1 MIWEKLFL
9 KIMKTIKKREY
20 KMDKPQV
27 KTLKEL
33 KKINYKSE
41 SIKAELAR
49 NLKTLITSG
58 KSSFNGIYGY
68 KNTVIPDLERSILSG
83 HNIIFLGLRGQA
95 KTRLARQMIDLLD
108 EWIPVIKESEINDDP
123 LAPISKK
130 GKDIIQSNGDKTQI
144 DWIHRSDRFYEKLAT
159 PDVTVADLI
168 GDIDP
173 IKAASLKLS
182 YSDEQVIH
190 YGMIPRANR
199 SIFVLNEL
207 PDLQARIQ
215 VSLFSILEEK
225 EIQIRG
231 FKLRIPLDIHFVF
244 TANPEDYTNRG
255 SIVTPLKDRIGS
267 QIITHYPLS
276 RKIGRMITEQESSLD
291 KEIFNSVYVPD
302 LAKDLVEQINLES
315 RKSEYVDQKSGVS
328 ARMSITAYENL
339 ISTAYRRALINKE
352 KITSV
357 RLTDFLGIIPS
368 INGKI
373 ELVYEGEQE
382 GVDQISFLLI
392 NEGIK
397 TIFNE
402 YFPKIKK
409 LEKPDEVGP
418 YDDVQGWFIDNSE
431 LFIGDDF
438 TDKEYKKSI
447 DQIESISKL
456 VKKYCSNFSDKDI
469 YFIKEVLLWGL
480 SSYNKL
486 SKKRTLE
493 GLEFKDSIG
502 SYLKNLNS

>member
-1 MIWEKLFL
+1 
-9 KIMKTIKKREY
+9 
-20 KMDKPQV
+20 
-27 KTLKEL
+27 
-33 KKINYKSE
+33 
-41 SIKAELAR
+41 
-49 NLKTLITSG
+49 
-58 KSSFNGIYGY
+58 
-68 KNTVIPDLERSILSG
+68 
-83 HNIIFLGLRGQA
+83 
-95 KTRLARQMIDLLD
+95 MIDLLD

-231 FKLRIPLDIHFVF
+231 FKLKTPLDIQFIF

-352 KITSV
+352 KTTSV

>member
-1 MIWEKLFL
+1 
-9 KIMKTIKKREY
+9 MKTIKKREY

-231 FKLRIPLDIHFVF
+231 FKLRIPLDIQFIF

-276 RKIGRMITEQESSLD
+276 RKIGRMITEQEFSLD

-352 KITSV
+352 KTTSV

-418 YDDVQGWFIDNSE
+418 YDDVLGWFIDNSE

>member
-1 MIWEKLFL
+1 M
-9 KIMKTIKKREY
+9 
-20 KMDKPQV
+20 
-27 KTLKEL
+27 
-33 KKINYKSE
+33 
-41 SIKAELAR
+41 
-49 NLKTLITSG
+49 
-58 KSSFNGIYGY
+58 
-68 KNTVIPDLERSILSG
+68 
-83 HNIIFLGLRGQA
+83 
-95 KTRLARQMIDLLD
+95 
-108 EWIPVIKESEINDDP
+108 
-123 LAPISKK
+123 
-130 GKDIIQSNGDKTQI
+130 
-144 DWIHRSDRFYEKLAT
+144 
-159 PDVTVADLI
+159 
-168 GDIDP
+168 
-173 IKAASLKLS
+173 KLS

-231 FKLRIPLDIHFVF
+231 FKLRIPLDIQFVF

-276 RKIGRMITEQESSLD
+276 RKIGRKITEQESEID
-291 KEIFNSVYVPD
+291 KELFDSVYVPNI
-302 LAKDLVEQINLES
+302 AKDLVEQINLES

-339 ISTAYRRALINKE
+339 ISTAHRRALINKE
-352 KITSV
+352 KTTSV

-382 GVDQISFLLI
+382 GADQISFLLI

-397 TIFNE
+397 SIFNE

-409 LEKPDEVGP
+409 LEKPDQAGP
-418 YDDVQGWFIDNSE
+418 YDHVLGWFIDNSE

-438 TDKEYKKSI
+438 TDNEYKKSI
-447 DQIESISKL
+447 DQIKPVSKIIG
-456 VKKYCSNFSDKDI
+456 KYCRGILEKDI
-469 YFIKEVLLWGL
+469 YFMKEVLLWGL

>member
-1 MIWEKLFL
+1 M
-9 KIMKTIKKREY
+9 
-20 KMDKPQV
+20 V
-27 KTLKEL
+27 
-33 KKINYKSE
+33 
-41 SIKAELAR
+41 
-49 NLKTLITSG
+49 
-58 KSSFNGIYGY
+58 
-68 KNTVIPDLERSILSG
+68 
-83 HNIIFLGLRGQA
+83 
-95 KTRLARQMIDLLD
+95 DLLD
-108 EWIPVIKESEINDDP
+108 EWVPIIKDSEINDDP
-123 LAPISKK
+123 LNPISKK
-130 GKDIIQSNGDKTQI
+130 GKKLIEKNGDNIEI
-144 DWIHRSDRFYEKLAT
+144 DWIHKSDRFYEKLAT

-173 IKAASLKLS
+173 IKAASMKLS

-231 FKLRIPLDIHFVF
+231 FKLRMPLDIQFVF

-276 RKIGRMITEQESSLD
+276 RKIGRMITEQESKID
-291 KEIFNSVYVPD
+291 EEIFDSVYVPD
-302 LAKDLVEQINLES
+302 IAKDLVEQINLES

-339 ISTAYRRALINKE
+339 ISTAQRRALINKE
-352 KITSV
+352 KTTTV

-382 GVDQISFLLI
+382 GADQISFLLI

-402 YFPKIKK
+402 FFPIIKK

-418 YDDVQGWFIDNSE
+418 YDDILGWFVDNSE
-431 LFIGDDF
+431 LFIGDEF
-438 TDKEYKKSI
+438 TDNEYKKSI
-447 DQIESISKL
+447 DQIKPVSKIID
-456 VKKYCSNFSDKDI
+456 KYCKGILDKDI
-469 YFIKEVLLWGL
+469 YFMKEILLWGL
-480 SSYNKL
+480 SSYKKL
-486 SKKRTLE
+486 TKKRTLE